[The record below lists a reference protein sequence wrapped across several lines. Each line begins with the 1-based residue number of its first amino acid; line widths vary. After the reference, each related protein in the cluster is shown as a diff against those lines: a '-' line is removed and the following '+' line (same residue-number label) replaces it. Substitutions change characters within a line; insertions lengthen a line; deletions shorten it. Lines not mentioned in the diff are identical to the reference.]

1 MSSWPPDPF
10 SPPAPLVLNGRSL
23 TVIDRA
29 FDAFF
34 RAQVPQTVRLA
45 RLITGSQTVG
55 EEIAQEAFSAV
66 YVRWGRLDE
75 PAGYLRTAVV
85 NRSRSYLR
93 RLEVA
98 RRGTVRLGVPEAG
111 HEDQYVDA
119 DGSLRA
125 ALEGLNERQRTAIVL
140 RYWADMSER
149 EIARALDCRPG
160 TVKSMLSRAM
170 DELRKVIDQ

>member
-34 RAQVPQTVRLA
+34 REQVAQTVRLA

-55 EEIAQEAFSAV
+55 EEIAQEAFSSV
-66 YVRWGRLDE
+66 YVRWGRLNE

-85 NRSRSYLR
+85 NRSRSHLR

-111 HEDQYVDA
+111 QEDHHSDP

-125 ALEGLNERQRTAIVL
+125 ALEGLNERQRTAVVL

>member
-10 SPPAPLVLNGRSL
+10 SPPAPVVLDGRSL
-23 TVIDRA
+23 AVIDRV
-29 FDAFF
+29 FEAFF
-34 RAQVPQTVRLA
+34 RAQVAQTVRLA

-66 YVRWGRLDE
+66 YVRWSQLDE

-85 NRSRSYLR
+85 NRSRSHLR
-93 RLEVA
+93 RLDVA
-98 RRGTVRLGVPEAG
+98 RRGTVRLGLPDAG
-111 HEDQYVDA
+111 HEDRYADA

-125 ALEGLNERQRTAIVL
+125 ALEGLNERQRTAVVL

-149 EIARALDCRPG
+149 EIAKALDCRPG

-170 DELRKVIDQ
+170 NELRKVIDQ

>member
-1 MSSWPPDPF
+1 
-10 SPPAPLVLNGRSL
+10 V
-23 TVIDRA
+23 VDRA

-34 RAQVPQTVRLA
+34 RGHVAQTVRLA

-66 YVRWGRLDE
+66 YVRWSQLDE

-85 NRSRSYLR
+85 NRSRSHLR
-93 RLEVA
+93 RLDVA
-98 RRGTVRLGVPEAG
+98 RRGTVRLGAPPVG
-111 HEDQYVDA
+111 HEDQYTDA
-119 DGSLRA
+119 DGSLRT
-125 ALEGLNERQRTAIVL
+125 ALEGLNERQRTAVVL

-149 EIARALDCRPG
+149 EIAKALDCRPG

-170 DELRKVIDQ
+170 NELRKVIDQ